1 MRLGFAQQEACASL
15 WRRRRQALRV
25 HLFRGRAGTKSG
37 GPFAQNDA
45 GMRVHVM
52 YLMTYRT
59 SHRLIDVAVFRGIF
73 GNKPLNA
80 VSRVGAPV
88 HKERHAESPRDGGRR
103 SRP

>member
-1 MRLGFAQQEACASL
+1 MAALFGLFAQD
-15 WRRRRQALRV
+15 
-25 HLFRGRAGTKSG
+25 
-37 GPFAQNDA
+37 DA

-80 VSRVGAPV
+80 VSAVGAPV
-88 HKERHAESPRDGGRR
+88 HKERHAGIAPETGAGGRAR
-103 SRP
+103 LLMRDETQRIAANVAKLPELLRKTSHWL